1 MGGARAMGENKAA
14 GSGARKVKARPSI
27 KALQPEQPPP
37 FTAVPGVPAALQPA
51 ETKHPQDEEET
62 GVRVPGVIPPNVL
75 PLQSESTAGLVP
87 RYSIPLERLLAA
99 RGERTTARL
108 AFKGLGDAGAA
119 ELATILSSGTCK
131 NLEGLDVSCN
141 EVGAA
146 GASSL
151 AVALRTNHVL
161 KTLDLST
168 NALGDQGITALADA
182 LTANSTLTFLDV
194 HACGIHDSGA
204 TALAG
209 ALQNNCT
216 LAVLNLKANY
226 ITDAGAIALAQVA
239 IKSKTLKALITTS
252 NDIERAGEKALEDA
266 IYENENLVDFLPAEV
281 RGGMR

>member
-1 MGGARAMGENKAA
+1 M
-14 GSGARKVKARPSI
+14 
-27 KALQPEQPPP
+27 
-37 FTAVPGVPAALQPA
+37 
-51 ETKHPQDEEET
+51 
-62 GVRVPGVIPPNVL
+62 
-75 PLQSESTAGLVP
+75 
-87 RYSIPLERLLAA
+87 
-99 RGERTTARL
+99 
-108 AFKGLGDAGAA
+108 
-119 ELATILSSGTCK
+119 
-131 NLEGLDVSCN
+131 
-141 EVGAA
+141 
-146 GASSL
+146 
-151 AVALRTNHVL
+151 
-161 KTLDLST
+161 ST

-252 NDIERAGEKALEDA
+252 NDIERAGEKALEVVRARARIFQLALSCKCRLLGARMPVRPLPATLWCLVGIQLSENSVFRFLICDTSQDA

>member
-1 MGGARAMGENKAA
+1 MGENKAA
-14 GSGARKVKARPSI
+14 GSGAGKVKARPSI

-161 KTLDLST
+161 KVNTC
-168 NALGDQGITALADA
+168 
-182 LTANSTLTFLDV
+182 
-194 HACGIHDSGA
+194 AC
-204 TALAG
+204 
-209 ALQNNCT
+209 
-216 LAVLNLKANY
+216 
-226 ITDAGAIALAQVA
+226 
-239 IKSKTLKALITTS
+239 
-252 NDIERAGEKALEDA
+252 
-266 IYENENLVDFLPAEV
+266 LPLHS
-281 RGGMR
+281 RP